1 MSISVVT
8 INFKHF
14 GLLLDAFHLY
24 NKAAVWYIIPKVVC
38 QFYGQTLLT
47 NKEFRMKSNK
57 IIITCALCGG
67 GTTRK
72 QSEFLPLSPQEQ
84 AADAVKA
91 VKAGAAVIHI
101 HTRDANGLNTM
112 ETDLFV
118 ENVNTIRAALKAEGL
133 DAIINV
139 TTSGTKFPEDMRVA
153 HLPILKPELCSYDP
167 GTLNWANSYVFL
179 NTPPFLERLGTLTQE
194 LDIKPELEIF
204 DAGMIGNVEYYLK
217 KGFLKGP
224 LHYQLVLGVP
234 GGMPGTVESIA
245 YLSGKLPKDAT
256 WSITGIGKAHMP
268 CILGGLAAGC
278 DGLRVGLED
287 NVNLYKGVPATNEQL
302 VKQAVEISK
311 MAGREIATAQE
322 AREILGVTKK
332 VD

>member
-1 MSISVVT
+1 M
-8 INFKHF
+8 K
-14 GLLLDAFHLY
+14 
-24 NKAAVWYIIPKVVC
+24 
-38 QFYGQTLLT
+38 T
-47 NKEFRMKSNK
+47 NKVM
-57 IIITCALCGG
+57 ITCALCGG

-72 QSEFLPLSPQEQ
+72 QSAFLPLTPEEQ
-84 AADAVKA
+84 AIDAVKA
-91 VKAGAAVIHI
+91 VKAGASIIHV
-101 HTRDANGLNTM
+101 HFRDENGLNTM
-112 ETDLFV
+112 ETDRAV
-118 ENVNTIRAALKAEGL
+118 ETTNAIRAALRAENL
-133 DAIINV
+133 DAVINL
-139 TTSGTKFPEDMRVA
+139 TSSGTKFPEDMRLA

-179 NTPPFLERLGTLTQE
+179 NTPPFLERLGLLTQE

-204 DAGMIGNVEYYLK
+204 DAGMIGNVEYYYK

-268 CILGGLAAGC
+268 CLLGGLAAGC

-302 VKQAVEISK
+302 VQQAVSIAK
-311 MAGREIATAQE
+311 MAGREIATAAE